1 MRIYELARQVDKK
14 SSEILKLA
22 QSLGFEVKTASSS
35 VTNEEAKVI
44 LKELEPDTMLA
55 SQNVVLEKEEQIT
68 VEHSN
73 ETVFFDPKTEYE
85 APRKKKKFFGGKK
98 EKNKG
103 TKLQSQNYSRPAL
116 PKPHSQKGARIF
128 LAGLASVTLLVGI
141 GASFAYYTARTS
153 VQKESQALLQEGKA
167 SIETMSDLSRQ
178 GDYEAQLFCED
189 FASHYLNS
197 SSNPDTQVKENE
209 ALQAYYGQSL
219 AIASQG
225 MKRNPSQLNDIR
237 LLSITKDQAK
247 FLVNVTTEEVK
258 TIPAKGKTPAKK
270 EVQKKTFQKAFNVPY
285 GEKNGKY
292 YVSSFPTLEDTPKL
306 FAGKEAPKVDFTASS
321 TVSSEEEKKL
331 NTFVKSVLVAKSTNQ
346 NDLNLLASGLNLST
360 GETFKSIDYS
370 YYSKISDNTYKAVIQ
385 ASFSNGLG
393 VVPEN
398 LTFTIEQT
406 GQTYFAK
413 DFSNVIQ
420 AKDLGK

>member
-1 MRIYELARQVDKK
+1 MRIYELARQVNKK

-44 LKELEPDTMLA
+44 LKELEPDTMPA
-55 SQNVVLEKEEQIT
+55 SQNEVLEKDEQRT

-73 ETVFFDPKTEYE
+73 ETVFFDSKKEYE
-85 APRKKKKFFGGKK
+85 SPRKKK
-98 EKNKG
+98 KNKG

-141 GASFAYYTARTS
+141 GASFAYSNARTS

-178 GDYEAQLFCED
+178 GDYKAQLFCED

-258 TIPAKGKTPAKK
+258 TVPAKGKTPAKK
-270 EVQKKTFQKAFNVPY
+270 AVQKKTFQKAFNVPY

-306 FAGKEAPKVDFTASS
+306 FAGKEAPKVDFTSSS

-420 AKDLGK
+420 AKDLRK

>member
-1 MRIYELARQVDKK
+1 M
-14 SSEILKLA
+14 
-22 QSLGFEVKTASSS
+22 
-35 VTNEEAKVI
+35 
-44 LKELEPDTMLA
+44 
-55 SQNVVLEKEEQIT
+55 
-68 VEHSN
+68 
-73 ETVFFDPKTEYE
+73 
-85 APRKKKKFFGGKK
+85 
-98 EKNKG
+98 
-103 TKLQSQNYSRPAL
+103 
-116 PKPHSQKGARIF
+116 
-128 LAGLASVTLLVGI
+128 TLLVGI
-141 GASFAYYTARTS
+141 GASFAYSNARTS
-153 VQKESQALLQEGKA
+153 VQKESQSLLQAGKA

-178 GDYEAQLFCED
+178 GDYKAQLFCED
-189 FASHYLNS
+189 FASRYLNF
-197 SSNPDTQVKENE
+197 SSNPDTQVKQNE

-237 LLSITKDQAK
+237 LLSITKDQAQ

-306 FAGKEAPKVDFTASS
+306 FAGKEAPKVDFTSSS

-370 YYSKISDNTYKAVIQ
+370 YYSKISDNSYKAVIQ